1 MPVPREAAADPYS
14 TRAFDV
20 REDQMRELLTER
32 YEPARI
38 EPAVQSHWHERQTFK
53 ASEDPAREKFYCLCM
68 FPYPSGRLHMG
79 HVRNY
84 TIGDVISRY
93 QRMQGKNVLQP
104 MGWDAFGLPAENAAI
119 ENNVPPAKWTRSNI
133 DYMRGQLQRLG
144 FAYDWSRELATCNP
158 DYYRWEQW
166 FFTRLYEKGLVYRAT
181 AAVNWDPVEQTV
193 LANEQVIDGC
203 GWRSGAPVERREM
216 PQWFLRIT
224 AYADELLDELDRMD
238 EWPDAVKTMQR
249 NWIGRSQGLQI
260 KFALSDGSGDLE
272 VFTTRPDT
280 LAGATYMAVAPE
292 HPLTLAAAARNADVA
307 AFVEAC
313 RRQSTSEAVL
323 ETMEKKGLDLG
334 ITVDHPLSGKPLP
347 VWVANFVLMGYG
359 TGAVMSV
366 PAHDQRDYE
375 FAKKHGLP
383 ILQVIAPADGAP
395 LNLEREAYIEHGVLV
410 NSGEYDGLDF
420 AGAFDAIAK
429 RLEAQGRAERRTQ
442 YRLRAWLVSRQ
453 RYWGCPIPVLYGD
466 DGSVVP
472 EADERL
478 PVVLPEEVNW
488 EGVTS
493 PLKSMPEFQQATLPD
508 GRAGRRETD
517 TFDTFFESSWYFT
530 RFACADASDGM
541 VDARAD
547 YWMPVDIY
555 IGGIEHAVLHLLYA
569 RFFHKA
575 MRDAGLVK
583 SDEPFKRLLT
593 QGMVCKETYYRDAE
607 NGRKQ
612 YFNPTQVDVEL
623 DAKGRAVSARAKS
636 DGQPVTIGAV
646 EKMSKSKNNG
656 VDPQALIDRYG
667 ADTVRLYTMFAAPPD
682 QSLEWSDSAV
692 EGQFRFLKSLWRLVN
707 EHAGTTPPAVAG
719 EQTEDLKT
727 LRRHIHETIAKVSD
741 DISRRYKFNTAIAAV
756 MELVNHLSRM
766 TVGSAAAHAV
776 RQEGL
781 DTVVLLLAP
790 IVPHVTAVLWQAL
803 GHADDL
809 ALAAWPVA
817 DQAALARDEV
827 EMVVQVNGRKRAVVR
842 VPVNADKAACEA
854 LALAED
860 NVQRFVSGKA
870 LRKVIVVPGKLVN
883 VVVAE

>member
-1 MPVPREAAADPYS
+1 MREE
-14 TRAFDV
+14 FK
-20 REDQMRELLTER
+20 RELLTER

-38 EPAVQSHWHERQTFK
+38 EPVVQQHWHDHQTFK
-53 ASEDPAREKFYCLCM
+53 VSEDPSKEKFYCLCM

-84 TIGDVISRY
+84 TIGDVIARY

-119 ENNVPPAKWTRSNI
+119 ENNVPPARWTRDNI
-133 DYMRGQLQRLG
+133 AYMRAQLQRLG

-166 FFTRLYEKGLVYRAT
+166 FFTQLYEKGLVYRAT
-181 AAVNWDPVEQTV
+181 AVVNWDPVDQTV
-193 LANEQVIDGC
+193 LANEQVIEGC
-203 GWRSGAPVERREM
+203 GWRSGAPVERREI

-224 AYADELLDELDRMD
+224 AYADELLEELDRMD
-238 EWPDAVKTMQR
+238 EWPEAVKTMQR

-260 KFALSDGSGDLE
+260 RFALSDGSGQLE

-280 LAGATYMAVAPE
+280 LLGATYMAVAPE
-292 HPLTLAAAARNADVA
+292 HPLAVAAAARDPAVA
-307 AFVEAC
+307 ELLEAC
-313 RRQSTSEAVL
+313 KRQSTSEAIM
-323 ETMEKKGLDLG
+323 ETMEKRGLSLG
-334 ITVDHPLSGKPLP
+334 ITVDHPLSGAPLP
-347 VWVANFVLMGYG
+347 VWVANFVLISYG

-375 FAKKHGLP
+375 FAQRHALP
-383 ILQVIAPADGAP
+383 IRQVVRPADDSVI
-395 LNLEREAYIEHGVLV
+395 NVEREAYTEHGILM
-410 NSGEYDGLDF
+410 NSGEFDGLDF
-420 AGAFDAIAK
+420 ELAFDAIAQ
-429 RLEAQGRAERRTQ
+429 RLEAQGRATRRTQ
-442 YRLRAWLVSRQ
+442 YRLRDWLVSRQ
-453 RYWGCPIPVLYGD
+453 RYWGCPIPVLYDENGT
-466 DGSVVP
+466 VVP
-472 EADERL
+472 ESAERL
-478 PVVLPEEVNW
+478 PVVLPEEINWAGVN
-488 EGVTS
+488 S
-493 PLKSMPEFQQATLPD
+493 PLRSMPAFLQATLPD
-508 GRAGRRETD
+508 GRPARRETD

-530 RFACADASDGM
+530 RFTCADSTTAM

-593 QGMVCKETYYRDAE
+593 QGMVCKETYFRAGV

-612 YFNPTQVDVEL
+612 YFNPEQVEVVL
-623 DAKGRAVSARAKS
+623 DAKGRAVSARAKA
-636 DGQPVTIGAV
+636 DNLPVIIGPV

-656 VDPQALIDRYG
+656 VDPQTLIARYG

-692 EGQFRFLKSLWRLVN
+692 EGQYRFLKSLWRQVTDHVAN
-707 EHAGTTPPAVAG
+707 SAPADPGGMSEA
-719 EQTEDLKT
+719 LKA
-727 LRRHIHETIAKVSD
+727 LRRHIHETIVKVSD

-756 MELVNHLSRM
+756 MELLNHLSRM
-766 TVGSAAAHAV
+766 NIDTAAAHAV

-790 IVPHVTAVLWQAL
+790 IVPHITAVLWQAL
-803 GHADDL
+803 GHSDDL
-809 ALAAWPVA
+809 SVAAWPTA
-817 DQAALARDEV
+817 DALALTRDEV
-827 EMVVQVNGRKRAVVR
+827 EMVVQVNGRKRAVVS
-842 VPVNADKAACEA
+842 VPASADKAACEA
-854 LALAED
+854 IALADE
-860 NVQRFVSGKA
+860 NVQRFVTGKA
-870 LRKVIVVPGKLVN
+870 LRKIIVVPGKLVN
-883 VVVAE
+883 VVVGE

>member
-1 MPVPREAAADPYS
+1 
-14 TRAFDV
+14 
-20 REDQMRELLTER
+20 MREQFQRDLLTER

-38 EPAVQSHWHERQTFK
+38 EPVVQRLWHDQQTFK
-53 ASEDPAREKFYCLCM
+53 VSEDKAREKFYCLCM

-84 TIGDVISRY
+84 TIGDVIARY

-119 ENNVPPAKWTRSNI
+119 ENNVPPARWTRSNI

-158 DYYRWEQW
+158 EYYRWEQW
-166 FFTRLYEKGLVYRAT
+166 FFTQLYEKGLVYRAT
-181 AAVNWDPVEQTV
+181 AVVNWDPVDQTV

-203 GWRSGAPVERREM
+203 GWRSGAPVERRQI

-238 EWPDAVKTMQR
+238 EWPEAVKTMQR

-260 KFALSDGSGDLE
+260 RFALSDGSGALE

-280 LAGATYMAVAPE
+280 LLGATYMAVAPE
-292 HPLTLAAAARNADVA
+292 HPLAVAAAARDSAVA
-307 AFVEAC
+307 ELLESC
-313 RRQSTSEAVL
+313 KRQSTSEAL
-323 ETMEKKGLDLG
+323 METMEKRGLPLG
-334 ITVDHPLSGKPLP
+334 ITVDHPLTGAALP

-375 FAKKHGLP
+375 FAKRHDLP
-383 ILQVIAPADGAP
+383 IRQVVRPADGSAIDIDQQ
-395 LNLEREAYIEHGVLV
+395 AYIEHGLLV

-420 AGAFDAIAK
+420 RQAFDAIAT
-429 RLEAQGRAERRTQ
+429 RLEGEGGAERRTQ
-442 YRLRAWLVSRQ
+442 YRLRDWLVSRQ
-453 RYWGCPIPVLYGD
+453 RYWGCPIPVLYGEN
-466 DGSVVP
+466 GEVVP
-472 EADERL
+472 EAHERL
-478 PVVLPEEVNW
+478 PVVLPEDVAW
-488 EGVTS
+488 EGVVS
-493 PLKSMPEFQQATLPD
+493 PLRSMPAFTQATLPN
-508 GRAGRRETD
+508 GAPARRETD

-530 RFACADASDGM
+530 RFACADSNTAM
-541 VDARAD
+541 VDERAD

-583 SDEPFKRLLT
+583 SNEPFKRLLT
-593 QGMVCKETYYRDAE
+593 QGMVCKETYFRTSE
-607 NGRKQ
+607 HGRKL
-612 YFNPTQVDVEL
+612 YFNPDQVEVVQDT
-623 DAKGRAVSARAKS
+623 KGRALSARAKA
-636 DGQPVTIGAV
+636 DGQPVTIGPV

-656 VDPQALIDRYG
+656 IDPQALIDRYG

-692 EGQFRFLKSLWRLVN
+692 EGQYRFLKSLWRVVT
-707 EHAGTTPPAVAG
+707 EHAAKAAPSAAGRETT
-719 EQTEDLKT
+719 ELKT
-727 LRRHIHETIAKVSD
+727 LRRHIHATIVKVSD

-756 MELVNHLSRM
+756 MELLNHLARM
-766 TVGSAAAHAV
+766 PVDTAADYAV

-790 IVPHVTAVLWQAL
+790 IVPHITAVLWQAL
-803 GHADDL
+803 GHRDELSAAVWPRADTT
-809 ALAAWPVA
+809 
-817 DQAALARDEV
+817 ALARDEV
-827 EMVVQVNGRKRAVVR
+827 EVVVQVNGRKRAVVNM
-842 VPVNADKAACEA
+842 PVDADNASSEA
-854 LALAED
+854 LALADE
-860 NVQRFVSGKA
+860 NVQRFVAGKA
-870 LRKVIVVPGKLVN
+870 TKKIIVVPGKLVN